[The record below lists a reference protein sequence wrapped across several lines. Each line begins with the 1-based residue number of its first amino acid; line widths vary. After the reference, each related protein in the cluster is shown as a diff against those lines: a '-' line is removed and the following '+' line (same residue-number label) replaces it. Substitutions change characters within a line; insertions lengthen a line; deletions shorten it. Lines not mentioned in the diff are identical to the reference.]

1 MKREYTKP
9 IIVFENFS
17 MSTNIAAGCEHITN
31 NHVENV
37 CGYLVDQRDPT
48 EIHVFMVGME
58 EGLFPSYMTIV
69 SGSREELEEERRL
82 LYVGMTRAKDH
93 LHLYYIRER
102 YGKEKTWKQ

>member
-37 CGYLVDQRDPT
+37 CGYLDQRDPT
-48 EIHVFMVGME
+48 KIRVFMVGIQGCVRTE
-58 EGLFPSYMTIV
+58 PDGYNGVCYHNPSETYNLFNS
-69 SGSREELEEERRL
+69 
-82 LYVGMTRAKDH
+82 
-93 LHLYYIRER
+93 
-102 YGKEKTWKQ
+102 